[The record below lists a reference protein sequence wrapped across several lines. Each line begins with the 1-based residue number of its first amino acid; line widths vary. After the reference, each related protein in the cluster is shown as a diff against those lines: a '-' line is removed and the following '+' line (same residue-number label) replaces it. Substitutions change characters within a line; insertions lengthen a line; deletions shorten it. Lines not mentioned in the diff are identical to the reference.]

1 MWPEKNNRA
10 RQNSSIMCCLP
21 KMHKTPMVQDS
32 KLLQNLHYKP
42 LPDGISKVFK
52 MDFKHVES
60 FRRKSLLY
68 IYFKNLWIVE
78 NAFPIIKKLNE
89 IHTKKKAKG
98 ISIFDLATLYM
109 TIPYNL
115 LIKVLSKV
123 IDFVFKL
130 KPWSC
135 IGFSKTSICW
145 KSKGYGRRYFPR
157 RCQWDAISFLITK
170 RYFTIGKLVQKQEIG
185 IPTGIDSPPYWAN
198 LYIFLNPNTFSNKY
212 LNISTCL

>member
-1 MWPEKNNRA
+1 
-10 RQNSSIMCCLP
+10 
-21 KMHKTPMVQDS
+21 MHKTPMVQDS
-32 KLLQNLHYKP
+32 KLLQNLQYKP
-42 LPDGISKVFK
+42 LPDVISKVFK

-109 TIPYNL
+109 TIPHNL
-115 LIKVLSKV
+115 LIKFLSKV

-130 KPWSC
+130 KP
-135 IGFSKTSICW
+135 
-145 KSKGYGRRYFPR
+145 
-157 RCQWDAISFLITK
+157 
-170 RYFTIGKLVQKQEIG
+170 
-185 IPTGIDSPPYWAN
+185 
-198 LYIFLNPNTFSNKY
+198 
-212 LNISTCL
+212 